1 MSRFAEGGYLA
12 GMPFLRLFIVAALSC
27 AAMGAEKPAKKAAAT
42 PGIPAAAL
50 ADARKADALF
60 AQGDL
65 AGAQRAYE
73 QALAKAPE
81 NAHLLTSLGVARF
94 RDGRFAQAEVVLK
107 QAVAIAPADDF
118 SHATLGT
125 VFFMQ
130 GRYDD
135 ALLELDTALKLNPK
149 NAAAHCYKGI
159 CASTKGWQGLA
170 RQELETALQ
179 LDPKLADAHF
189 NLAVLFAT
197 QQPPDKE
204 NARRHY
210 TRARELG
217 AEADPALE
225 ESLK

>member
-1 MSRFAEGGYLA
+1 MSHVRI
-12 GMPFLRLFIVAALSC
+12 FIVAALSC
-27 AAMGAEKPAKKAAAT
+27 AALGAEKSATKTPST
-42 PGIPAAAL
+42 PGLPAAAL

-73 QALAKAPE
+73 QALTKAPE
-81 NAHLLTSLGVARF
+81 SARLLTNLGVVRF
-94 RDGRFAQAEVVLK
+94 HDGRFAQAEVVLK
-107 QAVAIAPADDF
+107 QSVALAPNDDF
-118 SHATLGT
+118 SHSTLGT
-125 VFFMQ
+125 VYFMQ
-130 GRYDD
+130 GRYDE
-135 ALLELDTALKLNPK
+135 ALIELDTAIRLNPK

-159 CASTKGWQGLA
+159 CATTKGWQGVA
-170 RQELETALQ
+170 RKELETALA

-189 NLAVLFAT
+189 NLAVLLTT

-210 TRARELG
+210 TRAKELG
-217 AEADPALE
+217 AEVDSALE